1 MRARVCSNDCW
12 TCHNTPEH
20 TMELNADFTQRAV
33 VHSAQLP
40 WQSSP
45 IPGVD
50 RRMLDRIGDEVAR
63 ATTVV
68 RYAPQSQFSPH
79 THGGGEEFFVLEGV
93 FQDEQGDYPVG
104 TYVRNPPTSR
114 HTPRSDMGCV
124 ILVKLWQFDPDDR
137 TQITIDTT
145 QQRFIPN
152 PDRPGVSQLALFCDD
167 REEVRLEHWEAGTNI
182 ELPVPHGLEVFVIQ
196 GSFQESGETFQVGS
210 WLRSPPNS
218 QLQAQSGPKGCHL
231 WLKLNHQFIA
241 PRIGGLGASSS

>member
-1 MRARVCSNDCW
+1 
-12 TCHNTPEH
+12 
-20 TMELNADFTQRAV
+20 MELNADFTQRAV

-40 WQSSP
+40 WQASP
-45 IPGVD
+45 IPGVE

-79 THGGGEEFFVLEGV
+79 THGGGEEFLVLDGV

-114 HTPRSDMGCV
+114 HRPRSNSGCV

-145 QQRFIPN
+145 QRPFIPN
-152 PDRPGVSQLALFCDD
+152 PDRPGVRQLELFRDD
-167 REEVRLEHWEAGTNI
+167 REQVRLEHWEAGANI
-182 ELPVPHGLEVFVIQ
+182 ELLAPKGLEIFVIQ
-196 GSFQESGETFQVGS
+196 GSFQESGEAFQVGS
-210 WLRSPPNS
+210 WLRSPPDS
-218 QLQAQSGPKGCHL
+218 QLFAQTGLEGCQL
-231 WLKLNHQFIA
+231 WIKLFS
-241 PRIGGLGASSS
+241 RL

>member
-114 HTPRSDMGCV
+114 HTPRSNSGCV

-145 QQRFIPN
+145 QQRFVPN
-152 PDRPGVSQLALFCDD
+152 PDRPGVSQLDLFQDD
-167 REEVRLEHWEAGTNI
+167 REAVRLEHWEAGATI
-182 ELPVPHGLEVFVIQ
+182 ELSAPKGLEIFVIQ

-218 QLQAQSGPKGCHL
+218 QLQAQAGTEGCHL
-231 WLKLNHQFIA
+231 WLKLNHHL
-241 PRIGGLGASSS
+241 P